1 MHGRGRHIFL
11 SLSLS
16 LLYYSTLFEACLCAA
31 ELYVYVCVLRLL
43 HF

>member
-1 MHGRGRHIFL
+1 MEEAVTSF
-11 SLSLS
+11 SLS

>member
-1 MHGRGRHIFL
+1 MHGRGRHIF
-11 SLSLS
+11 LSLS

-31 ELYVYVCVLRLL
+31 ELYVYVCVLWLL